1 MRFKDV
7 IGQEELKERLAES
20 VAAGRVSHAQ
30 LFTGMPGAGA
40 LPLAVA
46 YAQYLNCRHRHDGDS
61 CGECPDCRQI
71 ADLAHPDLHL
81 VGFDGLCECVAGL
94 KQIST
99 IKIDFPEFAEKT
111 YEVIKKRLEQPSAPM
126 QQIVLK
132 VTLHQR
138 RKD

>member
-7 IGQEELKERLAES
+7 IGQEELKGRLAES

-61 CGECPDCRQI
+61 CGVCPSCRKM
-71 ADLAHPDLHL
+71 AELLS
-81 VGFDGLCECVAGL
+81 AGL
-94 KQIST
+94 
-99 IKIDFPEFAEKT
+99 
-111 YEVIKKRLEQPSAPM
+111 RLY
-126 QQIVLK
+126 
-132 VTLHQR
+132 R
-138 RKD
+138 